1 MSGRPLVARRGVLA
15 VIAAAAFGAM
25 LVIGLRY
32 SGTHGPGRLDRA
44 IDSRI
49 QHRFGDHSA
58 LLQRVVNLANPGS
71 AVVICAVLSVLFFVV
86 GRRRLAVLVVVGPA
100 LSGVLVDVVLKPL
113 FDRRLA
119 GTLSYPSGHTAA
131 ASSIALVV
139 VVAMIGGSRVPWPAA
154 ARWLVAVCALAA
166 AGVVAAALIA
176 KGYHYTTDTFGG
188 FLVAV
193 TCVLAAALS
202 IDAVAGRWGTDS
214 TGDAEDT
221 DRTSTLQ
228 ADDAMLPRVKA

>member
-1 MSGRPLVARRGVLA
+1 VLA
-15 VIAAAAFGAM
+15 ALAAAAFGAM
-25 LVIGLRY
+25 LIIGIRY

-49 QHRFGDHSA
+49 KDRFGAHPA

-71 AVVICAVLSVLFFVV
+71 AVAICAVLCVLFLVA
-86 GRRRLAVLVVVGPA
+86 GRHRLAALVVVGPA

-113 FDRRLA
+113 FDRRLLGA
-119 GTLSYPSGHTAA
+119 LSYPSGHTAA

-139 VVAMIGGSRVPWPAA
+139 VVAMIGPSRTSWPAA
-154 ARWLVAVCALAA
+154 VRWLLAACAIAA
-166 AGVVAAALIA
+166 AGMVAAALIA
-176 KGYHYTTDTFGG
+176 DGYHYTTDTFGG

-193 TCVLAAALS
+193 TCVLVAALS
-202 IDAVAGRWGTDS
+202 IDAFAARPDS
-214 TGDAEDT
+214 
-221 DRTSTLQ
+221 STIETTKP